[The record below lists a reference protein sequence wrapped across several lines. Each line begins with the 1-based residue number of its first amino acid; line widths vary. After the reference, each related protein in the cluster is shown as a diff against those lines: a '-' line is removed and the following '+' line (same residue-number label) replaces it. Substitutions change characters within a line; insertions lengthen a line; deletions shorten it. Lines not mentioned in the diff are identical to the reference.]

1 VKTGDRIKEL
11 RKSKDL
17 TQLELAEKLNITDK
31 AVSKWENNH
40 GEPSVDLLL
49 ELSKLFDVSIDYL
62 ITGDDRE
69 KIIKMSDLEKIAY
82 YDKPEDINKHLSAK
96 DVNGKT
102 LVDYIYKHQAKRT
115 FLFAAKKARDNELL
129 IKSRWSDQVYV
140 TELVKMSLMSN
151 YYDLINPDVKAPF
164 IPLYKLSISKDYV
177 PKATAGYIQNLIGE
191 EIIDFVLHSV
201 KMNDNAWN
209 YLLNTDSLYWGK
221 GLSKILEQAVKEN
234 HAIVKRILSAI
245 EPYNQSLLN
254 KVESSIY
261 YDNHAMKK
269 LHHFYL
275 SDGGLYERLN
285 YTDLNR
291 KPLMI
296 YTNVTKETVLYAL
309 ENNDYDLAERLNKM
323 SGFKVSEYELKMDK
337 INKDKTISKKDKM
350 SASVIHDGIVHIE
363 ELIKTDDFDL
373 YKELIEYPA
382 SKLERVQNM
391 VKSKDF
397 KSVFD
402 YAQNMN
408 LSRTLDKLR
417 KNNIDELDEALNK
430 DFKSKDIEY
439 EPNAKYLYGIKKRRR
454 KEKSLGKKTILFKD
468 IINQKDYR
476 FFTHAAKTDETKL
489 DWALETV
496 VKDRPEEYDLQKI
509 LLDLGAKLHKRW
521 SEDDGW
527 GYEDTIDKVD
537 EAGTQILKNQIKIL
551 LKEGHE
557 NNE

>member
-1 VKTGDRIKEL
+1 MNVKTGDRIKEL
-11 RKSKDL
+11 RKSKNL
-17 TQLELAEKLNITDK
+17 TQLELAKKLNVTDK

-102 LVDYIYKHQAKRT
+102 LVYYIYKHQAKRT

-129 IKSRWSDQVYV
+129 IKRRRSGQVYV

-177 PKATAGYIQNLIGE
+177 PKAIVGGIENFIGE

-221 GLSKILEQAVKEN
+221 GLSIILEQAVKEN

-245 EPYNQSLLN
+245 EPYNQSLLE

-275 SDGGLYERLN
+275 SDGGLYEN
-285 YTDLNR
+285 NTDLFR

-350 SASVIHDGIVHIE
+350 RASVIHDGIVHIE

-439 EPNAKYLYGIKKRRR
+439 EPNAKYLYGIKKHYG
-454 KEKSLGKKTILFKD
+454 KEESLGKKTILFKD
-468 IINQKDYR
+468 IINHKDYR
-476 FFTHAAKTDETKL
+476 YFEHAAKTDSIKL
-489 DWALETV
+489 DWTLETV
-496 VKDRPEEYDLQKI
+496 IKDRAEEYKLQKI

-527 GYEDTIDKVD
+527 GYTVDIDQVD